1 MLEFVRG
8 ATGMLRNRIDFFRP
22 ASREAAI
29 MILVILTG
37 GILNSVV
44 SAQTTLIV
52 PKPVV
57 SGGGP
62 TRYLP
67 NRLSQHALAY
77 YGAVWGIDAISV
89 KAVESG
95 ELIRFSYQVLDPQKA
110 KMLNDKTTSA
120 FLVAPA
126 MGIRLSIPTL
136 EKVGQLRQSS
146 TPEAG
151 KSYWMAFSNPGR
163 RVKPGTRVDV
173 VIGNFRAEALV
184 VE

>member
-1 MLEFVRG
+1 
-8 ATGMLRNRIDFFRP
+8 MLRDRTVFSRP
-22 ASREAAI
+22 VSSEAAK
-29 MILVILTG
+29 LLAVILMFGVLKSAVWAQTPPLLPKPTTTG
-37 GILNSVV
+37 G
-44 SAQTTLIV
+44 A
-52 PKPVV
+52 
-57 SGGGP
+57 P

-77 YGAVWGIDAISV
+77 YGAVWGIDAITA

-95 ELIRFSYQVLDPQKA
+95 ELIRFSYRVLDPQKA
-110 KMLNDKTTSA
+110 KMLNDKTISA

-126 MGIRLSIPTL
+126 LGIRLSIPTL

-146 TPEAG
+146 TPEAA

-173 VIGNFRAEALV
+173 VIGNFRAEGLV

>member
-1 MLEFVRG
+1 MLGDRTVFNRPVNCEG
-8 ATGMLRNRIDFFRP
+8 AML
-22 ASREAAI
+22 
-29 MILVILTG
+29 ILVILTC
-37 GILNSVV
+37 GILQSAA
-44 SAQTTLIV
+44 SAQTAALF
-52 PKPVV
+52 PKPATT
-57 SGGGP
+57 GGAP

-77 YGAVWGIDAISV
+77 YGAVWGIDAITV

-95 ELIRFSYQVLDPQKA
+95 ELIRFSYRVLDPQKA
-110 KMLNDKTTSA
+110 RMLNDKTISA

-126 MGIRLSIPTL
+126 LGIRLSIPTL

-151 KSYWMAFSNPGR
+151 KSYWMAFSNSGR